1 MQKRRYCCNENQIF
15 LQKFALAFAAFEMSL
30 HYRGVIHRKIMKRIG
45 IIISIL
51 AMAAA
56 TSSCMAG
63 LIEPSGLN
71 NNDDEYYYALKK
83 AKTYFA
89 TTVKYSQSDFGYE
102 YLSDGGY
109 YLIPDSKYKI
119 TDYTPSE
126 GNRVIITGL
135 ITGALKG
142 TEKDSIMTLFYVQNV
157 LTKQIISLE
166 DGEKIGNYAKNPIT
180 PESAWLGGG
189 YINVYFV
196 VEGSNTVEH
205 SLNLVYNPNNQ
216 GNLSA
221 NTIRLT
227 LAHNANGDNGS
238 IKMQGIASFKN
249 SFGKDITG
257 FVIDAQTISDG
268 VRDFQV
274 DISEPDYLNF

>member
-1 MQKRRYCCNENQIF
+1 
-15 LQKFALAFAAFEMSL
+15 
-30 HYRGVIHRKIMKRIG
+30 
-45 IIISIL
+45 
-51 AMAAA
+51 MAAA

-71 NNDDEYYYALKK
+71 NNNDEYYYALKK

-109 YLIPDSKYKI
+109 YLIPDSKYKV

-189 YINVYFV
+189 YINVYFI

-221 NTIRLT
+221 NTIKLT